1 MSERIVVFG
10 HGPVG
15 AATTRQLLRTGAE
28 VVVAQRSRPADL
40 PAGVGFQPCDV
51 LDAEAVR
58 TAAAGAQ
65 QIVVAIGFPYEGK
78 VWATAWPRAMTHLV
92 AACEATG
99 ARMVFVDNLYM
110 YGLQTVPLTEEMPAR
125 SFGRKPRA
133 RTEATKIWRAAS
145 DAGRIR
151 ATALRPSDFFGP
163 GVRATQLGDAAF
175 GALARGKAAG
185 LVLPPDLPHDFSYVP
200 DIARAVATLVA
211 APDSDFGQV
220 WHCPNAPIR
229 TPREL
234 LKLAADALGVK
245 LAIQGLPLWALPML
259 GLFSPQMR
267 ELVEMRYQWRR
278 PYRVDSR
285 KFGQRFWSDATPFEV
300 SIPETARSF
309 LPGPS
314 GRAEAPA

>member
-1 MSERIVVFG
+1 M
-10 HGPVG
+10 
-15 AATTRQLLRTGAE
+15 
-28 VVVAQRSRPADL
+28 
-40 PAGVGFQPCDV
+40 
-51 LDAEAVR
+51 R

-78 VWATAWPRAMTHLV
+78 VWATAWPRAMTHMV

-133 RTEATKIWRAAS
+133 RTEATRIWRAAS

-163 GVRATQLGDAAF
+163 GVGATQLGDAAF

-229 TPREL
+229 TPRDL
-234 LKLAADALGVK
+234 LKLAADALEGGRYAVRIGAADIGTGATTVLGQIAADALGVK

-309 LPGPS
+309 LPAPS